1 MSLHWA
7 QDEISATRMLIQ
19 VYRAGGEIDDDTA
32 DALAEETNIKEALAW
47 ALGKVLDDEGFAASI
62 KHRIEALSVR
72 MARYEQRAQLMRV
85 AIRQAMESAKLK
97 KLTLED
103 ATLSVGKG
111 RTSVLITD
119 ESSVPAEFWKEEV
132 KRWVDKEALA
142 AALAE
147 RAVSGAELKT
157 GAPVL
162 TIRK

>member
-7 QDEISATRMLIQ
+7 QDEIGATRML
-19 VYRAGGEIDDDTA
+19 VDAYAAGGEIDDDAA
-32 DALAEETNIKEALAW
+32 DALAEETDIKQAIAW
-47 ALGKVLDDEGFAASI
+47 ALGKVLDDEGFAESI
-62 KHRIEALSVR
+62 KRRIEALSAR
-72 MARYEQRAQLMRV
+72 MARYEQRAQLMRA

-103 ATLSVGKG
+103 STLSVGKG
-111 RTSVLITD
+111 RDSVLITD
-119 ESSVPAEFWKEEV
+119 ESSVPDEFWKEEIR
-132 KRWVDKEALA
+132 RWVDKKALA